1 MLVAIV
7 EQRPE
12 TANTIKLAGVLDEH
26 NPLDEIVE
34 KLSAGVATI
43 NLSGVTKVSA
53 RGARDWAE
61 WLEALVK
68 QGVTPQLVA
77 CSPAFVAYLN
87 REPTFRGALFVKTVC
102 VPYLCTRCDEEQL
115 QPIDVDVIG
124 EQHEVPV
131 CSCDR
136 CGGEL
141 VFDGPPDYFDFLDT
155 PSPELARGSRTLID
169 TGD

>member
-12 TANTIKLAGVLDEH
+12 TSNTIKLAGVLDEH

-34 KLSAGVATI
+34 KLSAGIATI
-43 NLSGVTKVSA
+43 NLSGVTKVLV
-53 RGARDWAE
+53 RGARDWAD
-61 WLEALVK
+61 WLDALVK

-87 REPTFRGALFVKTVC
+87 AEPTFRGAVYVKSVC
-102 VPYLCTRCDEEQL
+102 VPYVCTRCHVAQL
-115 QPIDVDVIG
+115 QPIDVENIEDT
-124 EQHEVPV
+124 HEAPV
-131 CSCDR
+131 CSCDH

-141 VFDGPPDYFDFLDT
+141 AFDGPPDYFDFLDT
-155 PSPELARGSRTLID
+155 PSPELARGSRALID
-169 TGD
+169 QGD

>member
-12 TANTIKLAGVLDEH
+12 TTNTIKLAGILDEH

-34 KLSAGVATI
+34 KLHAGIATI
-43 NLSGVTKVSA
+43 NLSGVTQVSA
-53 RGARDWAE
+53 RGAGDWAA
-61 WLEALVK
+61 WLDSLVMH
-68 QGVTPQLVA
+68 GVTPQLVA

-87 REPTFRGALFVKTVC
+87 HEPTFHGALFVKSVC
-102 VPYLCTRCDEEQL
+102 VPYLCTRCGEAQL
-115 QPIDVDVIG
+115 QPIDVDAIS
-124 EQHEVPV
+124 EQHEAPV

-141 VFDGPPDYFDFLDT
+141 AFDGAPDYFDFLDT
-155 PSPELARGSRTLID
+155 PAPELARGSRIHID
-169 TGD
+169 LGD